1 MDRYVGRIVYP
12 DWYVELINMWNR
24 TFILIGMWIRSI
36 FLTAARIHDR
46 YVVSP
51 AVILIVTW
59 SHLQL
64 S

>member
-12 DWYVELINMWNR
+12 DWYVEPIDMWNR
-24 TFILIGMWIRSI
+24 TFILIGMCIRSI
-36 FLTAARIHDR
+36 FWTAARIHDR

-59 SHLQL
+59 SYPQ
-64 S
+64 